1 MVSFSS
7 LNWLAVV
14 VGVVF
19 SNALGFLWYGPLFGK
34 PWTARINKRPE
45 EMQGSP
51 TMYLV
56 TVVTS
61 AIMMVVLN
69 LLVVAMGGSTLL
81 QGALAGAFIWIG
93 VGATASY
100 VSNLFEGR
108 PSGLWLINAG
118 YNLVVFV
125 VMGAVFVV
133 WR

>member
-7 LNWLAVV
+7 VNWLAVV

-34 PWTARINKRPE
+34 PWTALINKRPE

>member
-1 MVSFSS
+1 MVSFANV
-7 LNWLAVV
+7 NWLAVL
-14 VGVVF
+14 VGVIF
-19 SNALGFLWYGPLFGK
+19 SNALGFLWYGPFFSK
-34 PWTARINKRPE
+34 PWTALIGKRPE
-45 EMQGSP
+45 EMQASP
-51 TMYLV
+51 TMYVV

-61 AIMMVVLN
+61 AISMVALD
-69 LLVVAMGGSTLL
+69 LLAIAMGGTGLL

-108 PSGLWLINAG
+108 PRGLWYINAG

-125 VMGAVFVV
+125 VMGAVFAV